1 MRFKNFRLILI
12 GLLVLGPPAV
22 RAQVG
27 VLNGMTHEKECKPGE
42 TVERIILLRNN
53 GPAPETV
60 RLYQTD
66 YAFNH
71 LGQSS
76 YDAPGKNDRSNASWI
91 TFSPNQLTIPG
102 LTNSE
107 VRFRV
112 KIPERTDLV
121 GTYWSVIMVESVP
134 RAAPTKDVAS
144 KDRVKFG
151 VTQTMRYAVQVVTN
165 IGTAGA
171 RKLKFINVE
180 LVQEEDRKLLQ
191 ADVENVGELWLRPVS
206 YVELYTEKGEPA
218 GKFEGER
225 LRIYPG
231 TSVRFTFDMSRVKD
245 GTYRALIVLDNQDSS
260 VYGAQ
265 YTLNF
270 APGGPDGF

>member
-1 MRFKNFRLILI
+1 MNPKIFRLTP
-12 GLLVLGPPAV
+12 LLLMFFVPPAV

-27 VLNGMTHEKECKPGE
+27 IVNGMTHEKECKPGE
-42 TVERIILLRNN
+42 AVERIILLRNN

-76 YDAPGKNDRSNASWI
+76 YDAPGKSARSNASWI
-91 TFSPNQLTIPG
+91 TLSPNQLTIPG
-102 LTNSE
+102 LTNAE
-107 VRFRV
+107 VRFKV
-112 KIPERTDLV
+112 KVPDRADLV
-121 GTYWSVIMVESVP
+121 GTYWSVIMVEPVP
-134 RAAPTKDVAS
+134 QAAPTKDVAS
-144 KDRVKFG
+144 KDQIKFG
-151 VTQTMRYAVQVVTN
+151 VTQTMRYAVQVVIN
-165 IGTAGA
+165 IGGTGA
-171 RKLKFINVE
+171 RKLKFVNVE
-180 LVQEEDRKLLQ
+180 LVQENDRKLLQ
-191 ADVENVGELWLRPVS
+191 VDVENVGDRWLRPAS
-206 YVELYTEKGEPA
+206 YVELYTGLGAPA

-245 GTYRALIVLDNQDSS
+245 GAYRALIVLDNKDSS